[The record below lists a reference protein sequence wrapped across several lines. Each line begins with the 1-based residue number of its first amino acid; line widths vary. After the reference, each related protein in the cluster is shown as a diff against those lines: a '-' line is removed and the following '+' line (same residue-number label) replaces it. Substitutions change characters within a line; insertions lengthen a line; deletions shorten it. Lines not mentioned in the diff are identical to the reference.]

1 MDAAPVRSDPAA
13 CRAVYLRAELPHVS
27 QADFDAVGEV
37 LLARPVG
44 LLSCRSLP
52 PTRCARCSPN
62 PWDSCWKP
70 ARVSMQPLERA
81 CSFKTTM
88 RRGYD
93 RVTDAGVTAGAP
105 WRNRFTGAD
114 VSITADRLVIE
125 LGVRE
130 RCWLE
135 QR

>member
-1 MDAAPVRSDPAA
+1 
-13 CRAVYLRAELPHVS
+13 
-27 QADFDAVGEV
+27 
-37 LLARPVG
+37 
-44 LLSCRSLP
+44 
-52 PTRCARCSPN
+52 
-62 PWDSCWKP
+62 P
-70 ARVSMQPLERA
+70 ARVSMQPLGERA
-81 CSFKTTM
+81 LFIQNYNETP
-88 RRGYD
+88 
-93 RVTDAGVTAGAP
+93 VTIALRTPAITAGAP